1 MFSDK
6 KNILILFLGL
16 VILFFAYFSYEQNK
30 VIGVLNQ
37 EIIKLANQRQ
47 KTVLEKYS
55 IQRELDKIQGEQE
68 LDTVMLDSLQFS
80 TEDMLKVER

>member
-80 TEDMLKVER
+80 TEDTLKVER